1 MYEELI
7 EIEYVLIGIYNL
19 RKEKERFFVSTCLM
33 IYVHCIACSELCRLV
48 RNMSNCPIFIYIV
61 LSEIKFLR
69 YLNFKMKNMGRFP

>member
-33 IYVHCIACSELCRLV
+33 IYVHCIACSEF
-48 RNMSNCPIFIYIV
+48 MSTC
-61 LSEIKFLR
+61 
-69 YLNFKMKNMGRFP
+69 